1 MLAKTYLQNIQSL
14 IGELIE
20 KQTPAIEQAAEIIAQ
35 AIAGGHSLFGFGCNH
50 SMLPVLD
57 IYYRAGGLMLVNP
70 IIAPGLLLEL
80 HPPTLTSKMEQ
91 LEGYG
96 EIALAG
102 APIKVGDVLIIV
114 SVSGRNAVP
123 VEAAV
128 KAKSLGATVI
138 GVTSRAFS
146 DSVTPR
152 NKLGKKLID
161 VSDIV
166 IDNLV
171 PPGDASLS
179 LPGVPQKFTPVSGVT
194 SIAVMHALMAETI
207 ERLVARGITPPIY
220 LSGNIE
226 GGAAYND
233 RMLAENAERIFYI

>member
-14 IGELIE
+14 IGELIDS
-20 KQTPAIEQAAEIIAQ
+20 QTTIIERAAEAIAQ
-35 AIAGGHSLFGFGCNH
+35 AIADGHSLFGFGCNH
-50 SMLPVLD
+50 SLLPVLD

-91 LEGYG
+91 LEGYA

-102 APIKVGDVLIIV
+102 APIKAGDVLILV

-123 VEAAV
+123 VEAAL

-138 GVTSRAFS
+138 GVTSKAFS

-161 VSDIV
+161 VCDIV

-179 LPGVPQKFTPVSGVT
+179 LSGVPQKFTPVSGVM
-194 SIAVMHALMAETI
+194 SIAVMHALMAETV

-233 RMLAENAERIFYI
+233 KMLAKNASRIFYL

>member
-1 MLAKTYLQNIQSL
+1 MLAKTYLQNIQTL
-14 IGELIE
+14 IGELIDT
-20 KQTPAIEQAAEIIAQ
+20 QTPAIEQAAE
-35 AIAGGHSLFGFGCNH
+35 AIASAIAEGHSLFGFGCNH
-50 SMLPVLD
+50 SLLPILD

-91 LEGYG
+91 LEGYAD
-96 EIALAG
+96 IALAS
-102 APIKVGDVLIIV
+102 APIKAGDVLILI

-123 VEAAV
+123 VEAAL
-128 KAKSLGATVI
+128 KAKALGAVVI
-138 GVTSRAFS
+138 GVTSKAFS
-146 DSVTPR
+146 DSQTPR

-161 VSDIV
+161 VVDIV

-171 PPGDASLS
+171 PPGDASLT
-179 LPGVPQKFTPVSGVT
+179 LEGVPHKFTPVSGV
-194 SIAVMHALMAETI
+194 SSVALMHALMAETI

-233 RMLAENAERIFYI
+233 RMLAENAARIFYL

>member
-1 MLAKTYLQNIQSL
+1 MLARTYLEHIQKL
-14 IGELIE
+14 IGELIDQ
-20 KQTPAIEQAAEIIAQ
+20 QTPAIERAAEAIAD

-50 SMLPVLD
+50 SLLPVLD

-96 EIALAG
+96 EIAIAG
-102 APIKVGDVLIIV
+102 APIKAGDVLIVV
-114 SVSGRNAVP
+114 SVSGRNPVP
-123 VEAAV
+123 VDAAL
-128 KAKSLGATVI
+128 KAKALGATVI

-146 DSVTPR
+146 ESVTPR
-152 NKLGKKLID
+152 NAKGKKLIE
-161 VSDIV
+161 VADIV
-166 IDNLV
+166 IDNLA
-171 PPGDASLS
+171 PPGDAALS
-179 LPGVPQKFTPVSGVT
+179 LPELPQKFTPVSGVS
-194 SIAVMHALMAETI
+194 SIAIMHALIAETI
-207 ERLVARGITPPIY
+207 ERLVARGITPPVY

-233 RMLAENAERIFYI
+233 RMLAENAHRIFYL

>member
-14 IGELIE
+14 VGELIE
-20 KQTPAIEQAAEIIAQ
+20 KQTPAIEKAAEIIAQ

-50 SMLPVLD
+50 SLLPVLD

-102 APIKVGDVLIIV
+102 APIKAGDVLIIV

-152 NKLGKKLID
+152 NKLGKKLIEI
-161 VSDIV
+161 SDIV

-171 PPGDASLS
+171 PPGDASFS

-233 RMLAENAERIFYI
+233 RMLAENAERIFYM

>member
-1 MLAKTYLQNIQSL
+1 MLAKTYLQHLQGL
-14 IGELIE
+14 ITELIE
-20 KQTPAIEQAAEIIAQ
+20 KQAPAIEGAAERIAQ
-35 AIAGGHSLFGFGCNH
+35 AIAEGHSLFGFGCNH
-50 SMLPVLD
+50 SLLPVLD

-80 HPPTLTSKMEQ
+80 HPPTLTSRMEQ

-102 APIKVGDVLIIV
+102 APIKAGDVLIVV

-123 VEAAV
+123 VTAAV
-128 KAKSLGATVI
+128 KAKALGATVV
-138 GVTSRAFS
+138 GVTSKAFS

-161 VSDIV
+161 VCDVV

-233 RMLAENAERIFYI
+233 RMLAENAGRIFYM

>member
-1 MLAKTYLQNIQSL
+1 MLAKTYLHNIQAL

-20 KQTPAIEQAAEIIAQ
+20 TQAPAIERAAETIAD
-35 AIAGGHSLFGFGCNH
+35 AIGKGHSLFGFGCNH
-50 SMLPVLD
+50 SLLPILD
-57 IYYRAGGLMLVNP
+57 IYYRAGGLMLLNP
-70 IIAPGLLLEL
+70 IIGPGLLLEL
-80 HPPTLTSKMEQ
+80 HPPTLTSKVEQ
-91 LEGYG
+91 LEGYAD
-96 EIALAG
+96 IILAS
-102 APIKVGDVLIIV
+102 APIKAGDVLILI

-123 VEAAV
+123 VEVAV
-128 KAKSLGATVI
+128 KARSLGAIVI

-152 NKLGKKLID
+152 NHLGKKLID
-161 VSDIV
+161 VVDIV

-179 LPGVPQKFTPVSGVT
+179 LAGVPQKFTPVSGV
-194 SIAVMHALMAETI
+194 SSVALMHALMAETI
-207 ERLVARGITPPIY
+207 ERLVARGITPPVY

-233 RMLAENAERIFYI
+233 RMLAENASRIFYM

>member
-1 MLAKTYLQNIQSL
+1 MLAKTYLQNIQTL
-14 IGELIE
+14 IGQLVDQQIP
-20 KQTPAIEQAAEIIAQ
+20 QIEQAAETITQ
-35 AIAGGHSLFGFGCNH
+35 AIADGHSLFGFGCNH
-50 SMLPVLD
+50 SLLPVLD

-70 IIAPGLLLEL
+70 VIAPGLLLDL
-80 HPPTLTSKMEQ
+80 RPPTLTSKMEQ

-96 EIALAG
+96 KIALAT
-102 APIKVGDVLIIV
+102 APIKAGDVLIIV

-123 VEAAV
+123 VDAAV
-128 KAKSLGATVI
+128 RAKELGASVI
-138 GVTSRAFS
+138 GVTSKAFS
-146 DSVTPR
+146 DSVTSR

-161 VSDIV
+161 VVDIV

-179 LPGVPQKFTPVSGVT
+179 LPGVPTKFAPVSGVS
-194 SIAVMHALMAETI
+194 SIAIMHALIAETI

-220 LSGNIE
+220 LSGNME

-233 RMLAENAERIFYI
+233 RMLAENAHRIFYL

>member
-14 IGELIE
+14 IGELVD
-20 KQTPAIEQAAEIIAQ
+20 KQTPAIEQAAETIAA
-35 AIAGGHSLFGFGCNH
+35 AIAAGHSLFGFGCNH
-50 SMLPVLD
+50 SLLPVLD

-70 IIAPGLLLEL
+70 VIAPGLLLEL

-91 LEGYG
+91 LEGYAD
-96 EIALAG
+96 IALAS
-102 APIKVGDVLIIV
+102 APIKAGDVLIIV

-128 KAKSLGATVI
+128 KAKALGATVI
-138 GVTSRAFS
+138 GVTSKAFS

-152 NKLGKKLID
+152 NALGKKLID
-161 VSDIV
+161 VVDVV

-194 SIAVMHALMAETI
+194 SIAIMHALMAETI
-207 ERLVARGITPPIY
+207 ERLVARGIIPPVY

-233 RMLAENAERIFYI
+233 RMLAENASRIFYL

>member
-1 MLAKTYLQNIQSL
+1 MLAKTYLRNIQDL
-14 IGELIE
+14 IGELID
-20 KQTPAIEQAAEIIAQ
+20 KQAASIEQAAETIAQ
-35 AIAGGHSLFGFGCNH
+35 AIADGHSLFGFGCNH
-50 SMLPVLD
+50 SLLPVLD

-70 IIAPGLLLEL
+70 IIAPGLLLDL

-96 EIALAG
+96 DIALAG
-102 APIKVGDVLIIV
+102 APIKAGDVLIII

-123 VEAAV
+123 VEAALR
-128 KAKSLGATVI
+128 ARSLGAKVI
-138 GVTSRAFS
+138 GVTSKAFS

-152 NKLGKKLID
+152 NKLGKKLVD
-161 VSDIV
+161 VVDIV

-233 RMLAENAERIFYI
+233 RMLAENANRIFYL

>member
-1 MLAKTYLQNIQSL
+1 MLAKTYLGNIQAL
-14 IGELIE
+14 IGQLIDT
-20 KQTPAIEQAAEIIAQ
+20 QIPAIERAAEVIAN

-50 SMLPVLD
+50 SLLPILD

-80 HPPTLTSKMEQ
+80 HPPTLTSRMEQ
-91 LEGYG
+91 LEGYAD
-96 EIALAG
+96 IALAG
-102 APIKVGDVLIIV
+102 APIKAGDVLIIV

-128 KAKSLGATVI
+128 KAQSLGATVI

-161 VSDIV
+161 VVDV
-166 IDNLV
+166 AIDNLV

-179 LPGVPQKFTPVSGVT
+179 LEGLPQKFTPVSGVT
-194 SIAVMHALMAETI
+194 SIAIMHALMAEAI
-207 ERLVARGITPPIY
+207 ERLVARGITPPVY

-233 RMLAENAERIFYI
+233 RMLAENASRIFYL

>member
-1 MLAKTYLQNIQSL
+1 MLAKTYLQSIQGL

-20 KQTPAIEQAAEIIAQ
+20 KQTPTIERAAEIIAK
-35 AIAGGHSLFGFGCNH
+35 AIAEGHSLFGFGCNH
-50 SMLPVLD
+50 SLLPVLD

-70 IIAPGLLLEL
+70 IVAPGLLLDL

-102 APIKVGDVLIIV
+102 APIKEGDVLIIV

-128 KAKSLGATVI
+128 KAKALGATVI

-161 VSDIV
+161 VADLI
-166 IDNLV
+166 
-171 PPGDASLS
+171 
-179 LPGVPQKFTPVSGVT
+179 
-194 SIAVMHALMAETI
+194 
-207 ERLVARGITPPIY
+207 
-220 LSGNIE
+220 
-226 GGAAYND
+226 
-233 RMLAENAERIFYI
+233 